1 DDGIDG
7 STFDPTGLDLGYYI
21 AIYTIVDGSCTAQD
35 TVDILVGNNPILDT
49 IVTDASTAT
58 ATDGSIDL
66 IVEGGYGTI
75 SYVWSNGETTEDL
88 DELPVGIYSV
98 TVTDQAGCSSVLDN
112 IEIDFVN
119 GISTNEIA
127 INIYPNPASDKV
139 FVNLMNINASQ
150 IDIVNSLGQVII
162 SSEIESNNFEV
173 NVSDFEQGVYF
184 IQLHYNDKV
193 FTQKL
198 LID

>member
-1 DDGIDG
+1 
-7 STFDPTGLDLGYYI
+7 
-21 AIYTIVDGSCTAQD
+21 
-35 TVDILVGNNPILDT
+35 
-49 IVTDASTAT
+49 
-58 ATDGSIDL
+58 
-66 IVEGGYGTI
+66 
-75 SYVWSNGETTEDL
+75 
-88 DELPVGIYSV
+88 
-98 TVTDQAGCSSVLDN
+98 
-112 IEIDFVN
+112 
-119 GISTNEIA
+119 
-127 INIYPNPASDKV
+127 
-139 FVNLMNINASQ
+139 MNINASQ